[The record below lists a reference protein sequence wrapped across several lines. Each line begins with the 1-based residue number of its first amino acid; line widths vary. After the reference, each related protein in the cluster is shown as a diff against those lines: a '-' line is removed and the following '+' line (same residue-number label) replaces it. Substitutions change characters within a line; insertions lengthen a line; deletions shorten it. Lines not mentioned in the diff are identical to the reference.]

1 MYMTEFKL
9 KRDRKAK
16 KKEVFRSIEDI
27 HDEKISQFKKLLIDK
42 KDSNMEELDYFSNVG
57 DILREYYEIEEKDNV
72 IDMENLN
79 RKKTRK
85 RELTE
90 MYYDALSISYIKDR
104 IIYNKCKYCKA
115 ELHVS
120 NEKFLTCRECGF
132 VENTKVVDG
141 TSYQEE
147 IDNKV
152 FVYDYKRINYFT
164 EWLNQIQAKETATIP
179 TEIIKRLQLEIKKKR
194 ITKEKMT
201 MQKMK
206 KILKESNNSK
216 YYEHIPLIIS
226 NIYNCS
232 FLSIPEEICKKLKE
246 MFLTIQQP
254 FELLKGTRIN
264 FFSYPYIIYKFCEI
278 LGLKEYLQHFSL
290 LKSREK
296 LMKQDELWK
305 KIVENVRE
313 NTNDDMWVFIPSC

>member
-1 MYMTEFKL
+1 MYMSEFKL
-9 KRDRKAK
+9 KKDRKVK
-16 KKEVFRSIEDI
+16 KKEVFKSIEEL
-27 HDEKISQFKKLLIDK
+27 HSEKISYFKKL
-42 KDSNMEELDYFSNVG
+42 KDGYNEELDYFCDVG
-57 DILREYYEIEEKDNV
+57 DILKEYYELDEMNNFVDI
-72 IDMENLN
+72 ENLN

-90 MYYDALSISYIKDR
+90 MYYDALNVFYVKERVLISL
-104 IIYNKCKYCKA
+104 CKYCKT
-115 ELHVS
+115 EMFVTS
-120 NEKFLTCRECGF
+120 EKFLTCRECGF
-132 VENTKVVDG
+132 TEREMIVDG
-141 TSYQEE
+141 TSYQDE

-179 TEIIKRLQLEIKKKR
+179 TDVIEKLQLEIKKKR

-232 FLSIPEEICKKLKE
+232 FLSIPEEICEKLKA

-254 FELLKGTRIN
+254 FELLKGARIN

-278 LGLKEYLQHFSL
+278 LGLREYLQHFSL